1 MSLRLAATLTLCA
14 VALLLG
20 ACGRGDQEVLAM
32 KMELHALKHE
42 LDYVRQQTEDLD
54 PRVRAAEQLAMQA
67 IDERDAPLALDCA
80 GHRPGMLVTRLATL
94 TAICDSIESTAA
106 GVRVKL
112 KLGNPTS
119 GRIEGLRLT
128 FYAGEGAAHGRSELR
143 VSHQISTALAPG
155 TWKPLEVDLA
165 GTPGG
170 VAEFALRAQVDTIA
184 LAQQ

>member
-1 MSLRLAATLTLCA
+1 MIFRLTGALTVCA
-14 VALLLG
+14 VALLA
-20 ACGRGDQEVLAM
+20 ACSRGDPDVLAM

-54 PRVRAAEQLAMQA
+54 PRVRTAEQLAMQA
-67 IDERDAPLALDCA
+67 IDEREAPLALDCA

-94 TAICDSIESTAA
+94 TAICDGIEPTPD
-106 GVRVKL
+106 GVRLKL

-143 VSHQISTALAPG
+143 IFQQVRTALAPG
-155 TWKPLEVDLA
+155 TWKPLEIDLTGA
-165 GTPGG
+165 PGG
-170 VAEFALRAQVDTIA
+170 AAEFALRAQVDTIA